1 MKKTEFY
8 ETIAKLLEPF
18 LTDSALELI
27 DIEYRKEGKNWFL
40 RIFIDKPGGVQLA
53 DCENI
58 SNFLSSRL
66 DELDLI
72 PHHYILEV
80 SSPGIERPLRK
91 PEDFLRYRGSR
102 ISLKTHNR
110 VQGKKNFQGVLVD
123 YLDNQVIL
131 QTDEGDFMI
140 PYEAISQAK
149 LKVF

>member
-27 DIEYRKEGKNWFL
+27 DVEYRKEGKNWFL